1 MCIYMYSLFLCL
13 PLFLVFQFHTYI
25 VLELLQG
32 GELLDRIRKK
42 KSFTE
47 PEASNIMLKLVNAV
61 DFMHSKGIVHRDL
74 KPEVRRLSSSNI
86 SLMHENS

>member
-1 MCIYMYSLFLCL
+1 MFS
-13 PLFLVFQFHTYI
+13 VFQFHTYI
-25 VLELLQG
+25 VLELLKG

-74 KPEVRRLSSSNI
+74 KPEVRRMSASNI
-86 SLMHENS
+86 SLIHENS

>member
-1 MCIYMYSLFLCL
+1 M
-13 PLFLVFQFHTYI
+13 FLVFQFHTYI
-25 VLELLQG
+25 VLELLKG

-74 KPEVRRLSSSNI
+74 KPEVRRMPASNI
-86 SLMHENS
+86 SLIHENS

>member
-1 MCIYMYSLFLCL
+1 MSILSEQKLYEVWDF
-13 PLFLVFQFHTYI
+13 FFQFHTYI

-74 KPEVRRLSSSNI
+74 KPEVRS
-86 SLMHENS
+86 

>member
-1 MCIYMYSLFLCL
+1 M
-13 PLFLVFQFHTYI
+13 
-25 VLELLQG
+25 LELLRG

-47 PEASNIMLKLVNAV
+47 PEASKIMLKLVNAV

-74 KPEVRRLSSSNI
+74 KPEVEYLCKYNI
-86 SLMHENS
+86 YLG

>member
-1 MCIYMYSLFLCL
+1 MLQKDNLILCPFYL
-13 PLFLVFQFHTYI
+13 SKSFTKFWIFFQFHTYI

-74 KPEVRRLSSSNI
+74 KPEVRS
-86 SLMHENS
+86 